1 VTNLA
6 DAVFASIL
14 ILRSSR
20 EGRRII
26 DAGIGFDRDDLRAAT
41 DRARKRR

>member
-1 VTNLA
+1 MTNLA

-14 ILRSSR
+14 LLRYNR
-20 EGRRII
+20 ADRRII
-26 DAGIGFDRDDLRAAT
+26 DAGIGFDRDDLRAAS